1 MDEEINLREKFD
13 SVIRE
18 LDIRFPE
25 LDLRFNFQ
33 SGSNSMR
40 FYIADID
47 SDVMELDLRS
57 VSAQAI
63 LNEATFCVKQ
73 TVRKFD
79 A

>member
-1 MDEEINLREKFD
+1 MDTENNLKQKFD
-13 SVIRE
+13 SVVRQ

-33 SGSNSMR
+33 SNNSSMR
-40 FYIADID
+40 FYVADVD
-47 SDVMELDLRS
+47 SDVMELDLRA

-73 TVRKFD
+73 TVRIFD